1 MSDRYFCGHCKE
13 KISKTLYYRHK
24 RLFYDA
30 TNRQWRSEY
39 EAETPVKVADSSH
52 DGWKGADFTFSD
64 SEGINSECV
73 YDLAHV

>member
-1 MSDRYFCGHCKE
+1 MGTARRY
-13 KISKTLYYRHK
+13 R
-24 RLFYDA
+24 RLCITDIRLLYDA
-30 TNRQWRSEY
+30 TNRRWRSEY

-73 YDLAHV
+73 YDLAHVY